1 MNLIL
6 ATHNEHKA
14 NEIKAILSPLGVNV
28 LSLNDLN
35 YYQEIEETGSTLE
48 ENARIKALTIA
59 QQTDSWVLADDSGL
73 EVEALQGAPGVYSAR
88 FAGEPADSTR
98 NIDLLLKRLD
108 GSENRLAQ
116 FRTVL
121 VLARNKEMMAQF
133 EGIVKGLITKELSGS
148 DGFGY
153 DPVFQPLGFEQTFAE
168 MPADMK
174 NRVSHRAKALEQ
186 LVLWINNNPQVN

>member
-186 LVLWINNNPQVN
+186 LVLWINNNPK

>member
-59 QQTDSWVLADDSGL
+59 KQTDSWVLADDSGL

-186 LVLWINNNPQVN
+186 LVLWINNNPK

>member
-59 QQTDSWVLADDSGL
+59 KQTDSWVLADDSGL

-186 LVLWINNNPQVN
+186 LVLWINNKPK

>member
-35 YYQEIEETGSTLE
+35 YYQDIEETGSTLE

-59 QQTDSWVLADDSGL
+59 KQTDSWVLADDSGL

-186 LVLWINNNPQVN
+186 LVLWINNNPR

>member
-59 QQTDSWVLADDSGL
+59 KQTDSWVLADDSGL

-186 LVLWINNNPQVN
+186 LVLWINNNPR